1 VPRTGY
7 GGCPAWTGCPVDNRQ
22 EVGHQLVSAAGT
34 RHVGCVRRE
43 VGQEW
48 YCRGVTRS
56 DHVEAK
62 GDRGIGRVPRPLAGL
77 SAPRGSTGSCAG
89 EMAATQGRYPQCPR
103 AVGPSGADIVLR
115 RHRRWGPVPRS
126 GHARRTRKDACW
138 AGPAGMGRRLRRGDD
153 TRSAPGRS
161 GHLGQR
167 SYSVGAGGGPPPP
180 GSARSAPWRRTSGR
194 PRSWGGGCNA
204 GAIPP
209 LPRVGGAIRGSD
221 RIGEGA
227 DRRAAPPPGPYPQCP
242 RRTRLGP
249 ALGLAR
255 RLRHG
260 CATSTVPRVGG
271 PSGAEIVL
279 GRAATV
285 GRPHHPGHTRSAP
298 EGCASDEDQLRGR
311 DGERRIFCSD
321 GICGGGERELQAA
334 GALPIRWMP
343 RVVGRA
349 VMGTDACRCG

>member
-1 VPRTGY
+1 MVLPGGDSLRPCRSEEGQGY
-7 GGCPAWTGCPVDNRQ
+7 R
-22 EVGHQLVSAAGT
+22 AGT
-34 RHVGCVRRE
+34 
-43 VGQEW
+43 
-48 YCRGVTRS
+48 T
-56 DHVEAK
+56 
-62 GDRGIGRVPRPLAGL
+62 PLARL

-138 AGPAGMGRRLRRGDD
+138 AGPAGMGRRLRRRDD

-167 SYSVGAGGGPPPP
+167 SYSAGAGGGPAPP
-180 GSARSAPWRRTSGR
+180 GPARSAPWRPTSGR

-221 RIGEGA
+221 RIGRAPTLTALPTRAIPAVPQKDAPRAGSGAGA
-227 DRRAAPPPGPYPQCP
+227 DGCDVGALPPQCP
-242 RRTRLGP
+242 G
-249 ALGLAR
+249 
-255 RLRHG
+255 
-260 CATSTVPRVGG
+260 SGG
-271 PSGAEIVL
+271 PFGAEIVL
-279 GRAATV
+279 GRAPTV

-298 EGCASDEDQLRGR
+298 EGRASDEDQLGGR
-311 DGERRIFCSD
+311 DGTGESVCSD
-321 GICGGGERELQAA
+321 GICGAANAIYSGRVSAHTLDAPGRRSAGG
-334 GALPIRWMP
+334 GH
-343 RVVGRA
+343 
-349 VMGTDACRCG
+349 

>member
-1 VPRTGY
+1 MVLPGGDSLRPCRSEGGQGY
-7 GGCPAWTGCPVDNRQ
+7 R
-22 EVGHQLVSAAGT
+22 AGPT
-34 RHVGCVRRE
+34 
-43 VGQEW
+43 
-48 YCRGVTRS
+48 
-56 DHVEAK
+56 
-62 GDRGIGRVPRPLAGL
+62 PLAGL

-221 RIGEGA
+221 RIWEGA

-271 PSGAEIVL
+271 PI
-279 GRAATV
+279 
-285 GRPHHPGHTRSAP
+285 
-298 EGCASDEDQLRGR
+298 RGR
-311 DGERRIFCSD
+311 DRIGQGADRGAAPPPGAYPQCPRRTRL
-321 GICGGGERELQAA
+321 G
-334 GALPIRWMP
+334 
-343 RVVGRA
+343 
-349 VMGTDACRCG
+349 